1 MEEKHSRKA
10 FTGKQAGKL
19 IVLAFMILCIQAAVK
34 SCGAASVSE
43 GQDTIGEAML
53 KSICDE
59 ARTVLYGHYMPG
71 ALFME
76 ESSRGT
82 SMLSQEIDCIFPF
95 YGYLWS
101 HMGRDQSGSA
111 EDIRT
116 ILLAEA
122 EEETD
127 MSSDSPPAETMPD
140 ENGAPGGNEPPGT
153 AGDGTADPN
162 SVPGGNGAEQEN
174 GAGQAGTGQMD
185 LADLLR
191 AENEAAARGQT
202 AAFIPHERQTR
213 LDMVSLEDY
222 ETLMRQF
229 YTFDDNTAAGSD
241 QLNVQKLMGEDMTV
255 SKEAEGPQILIYH
268 THAHEA
274 FADSEPGDMSDTIMG
289 VGERL
294 TQILTEEYG
303 YEVLHHLG
311 QYDTVSRDD
320 SYAVALGDLEAL
332 LQQYPSIQV
341 VIDLHRDAMPEGT
354 RLVMDLDGRPTARF
368 MFFNGLSRT
377 KTTGNISYLYNENL
391 DSNLAFSF
399 QMQKTAME
407 YYPNL
412 TRKIFVRGYRY
423 NMHLRPKSLLVELGA
438 QNNTL
443 EEVLNACDPLAHI
456 LDLVLSGE
464 SSLEESP

>member
-10 FTGKQAGKL
+10 FGGKKAGKL
-19 IVLAFMILCIQAAVK
+19 ILLAFLILGIQAAAK
-34 SCGAASVSE
+34 SCGVAAVSN

-53 KSICDE
+53 KSMSDE
-59 ARTVLYGHYMPG
+59 ARMLLYSQ
-71 ALFME
+71 FMSGVAFVE
-76 ESSRGT
+76 ENGRGT
-82 SMLSQEIDCIFPF
+82 YWLLQEEIDCLFPF
-95 YGYLWS
+95 YGYLTGN
-101 HMGRDQSGSA
+101 MTGEQEESA
-111 EDIRT
+111 GDIRT

-122 EEETD
+122 EEESTHLHLEETL
-127 MSSDSPPAETMPD
+127 PKEAPAEQNAASGV
-140 ENGAPGGNEPPGT
+140 E
-153 AGDGTADPN
+153 GDAA
-162 SVPGGNGAEQEN
+162 GNGA
-174 GAGQAGTGQMD
+174 AGQAADTE

-191 AENEAAARGQT
+191 AENEAAMQQVRTT
-202 AAFIPHERQTR
+202 AFLPHEKQTE
-213 LDMVSLEDY
+213 LDLGPLEDY

-229 YTFDDNTAAGSD
+229 YTMDENTVAGSD
-241 QLNVQKLMGEDMTV
+241 QLNVQKLMGEDMTI
-255 SKEAEGPQILIYH
+255 SKDAEGPQILIYH

-274 FADSEPGDMSDTIMG
+274 FADSEPGDMSETIMG

-294 TQILTEEYG
+294 TTILTEQYG
-303 YEVLHHLG
+303 YQVLHHLG
-311 QYDTVSRDD
+311 QYDTISRDD

-332 LQQYPSIQV
+332 LQEYPSIQV
-341 VIDLHRDAMPEGT
+341 VIDLHRDAMPEET

-412 TRKIFVRGYRY
+412 TRRIFLRGYRY
-423 NMHLRPKSLLVELGA
+423 NMHLRPKTLLIELGA

-443 EEVLNACDPLAHI
+443 EEVMNACDPLAHI
-456 LDLVLSGE
+456 LDLVLSGTG
-464 SSLEESP
+464 